1 MAEVTLSGF
10 QGDTKKTWQPLL
22 PPSSSP
28 ELLCKKSWLLPEGTG
43 LRRPFMEI
51 AHTEGPQG
59 VPTIGPNLSY
69 HLTATAGETPA
80 RPEELSPIQ
89 GTKRHGSSESFKPLS
104 LLGAGGNGTELFS
117 AMVMKQHPCTI
128 PPLGQ
133 GVEKSS
139 CHPHARGVYQGSL
152 CLHRLEGVSCHTSS
166 KMCTNSGKQN
176 LNRVR
181 ALPKC
186 AQQAN
191 RTHSLLCRTTDLQV
205 PQWKGLGK
213 AE

>member
-10 QGDTKKTWQPLL
+10 QGNTKKTWQPLV

-28 ELLCKKSWLLPEGTG
+28 ELLCKTSWLPPEGTG
-43 LRRPFMEI
+43 LRRPLTET

-69 HLTATAGETPA
+69 HLTAAGETPA

-89 GTKRHGSSESFKPLS
+89 GTKRHGSSKSFKPLS
-104 LLGAGGNGTELFS
+104 LLGGGGNGTELFS

-128 PPLGQ
+128 LPTGQ
-133 GVEKSS
+133 GVKKRS
-139 CHPHARGVYQGSL
+139 CHPRALRVYQGSL
-152 CLHRLEGVSCHTSS
+152 CLHRLEGVSCHTFSE
-166 KMCTNSGKQN
+166 MCTNSGKQN
-176 LNRVR
+176 LNRAR
-181 ALPKC
+181 ALPKL

-191 RTHSLLCRTTDLQV
+191 RTPSLLCRTTDLQV
-205 PQWKGLGK
+205 PQQKSLGK
-213 AE
+213 VD